1 MKIERVKVQNF
12 RSHRET
18 EVIFKDGINLII
30 GQNGSGKSS
39 LLDAILVG
47 LYWPKASKKGLQKK
61 DFTRV
66 GTRGAKIEIFF
77 EHDGIKYWLLRDMAR
92 NVAYLKRLEN
102 GEWKHVTE
110 PTMESVANFMERLV
124 PLEIFR
130 NAIYVRQGEIEA
142 ILESDDAR
150 DRIVK
155 KILNL
160 DKVEMA
166 YENLRGLIKYIKRR
180 IQDREAFI
188 ERTKTIDSSINSL
201 EKSLVEVLKEIKDVE
216 SKLPELKREAR
227 ELEKKDKELDALKEE
242 IVRSELNLEKLNS
255 KRRGLEEKIKALEKK
270 IEERNKRIKE
280 LEEVTKALGELEE
293 KEKRFQKLKEFRE
306 IYIKEKSQ
314 GEKELERV
322 ESQIENIEGR
332 LEDIAEKEEE
342 AKRLREELRKLEQAK
357 EEFEKV
363 VKEYEEM
370 KSKLLQLK
378 RLKAKLKGID
388 PREIPA
394 KIEKLEKERE
404 NIIEELSELKSRKG
418 ELFQRRRDR
427 EKAIEELKKARG
439 KCPVCGRELTEEH
452 KRELLQRYSLEVR
465 KIGEELVSLS
475 KREEEL
481 NREFERIERDLKEL
495 RGLKSI
501 AEDLIVLEES
511 LKEVSIDEL
520 EEKKKEYEEIRQRI
534 SSIKG
539 KLSELEKELRLKEAF
554 ERKLER
560 LKTIRDEVISRLG
573 TLEEDLRSLGFSTLE
588 ELEGEIR
595 ELEKFH
601 AEYIRAK
608 KAEEDLKREL
618 NLLRMDRKELDV
630 AFEELAEVEEDI
642 EGLERRIRDLKNK
655 YSQGEHLKVKE
666 ELQRKKEII
675 SAMNAKLE
683 ELKKR
688 EEETKRSLEELKKQ
702 RGEREKAEEEVRVL
716 KNALKRA
723 ESLRDKIKMYK
734 TIIKEEALRRIGE
747 IASEIFAEFTEG
759 KYSQVIVKAEEN
771 KVKLFVVYDG
781 KEMPLT
787 FLSGGEKI
795 ALGLAFRLAMSMY
808 LIGKMSLLILDEPT
822 PYLDEE
828 RRRKLVEIMERHLR
842 KISQVIIVSHDEEL
856 RDAADYVIK
865 LNLENGVSVLTI
877 MG

>member
-18 EVIFKDGINLII
+18 EVVFKDGINLII

-66 GTRGAKIEIFF
+66 GTRGAKIEILF
-77 EHDGIKYWLLRDMAR
+77 EHDGVKYWLLRDMAR

-102 GEWKHVTE
+102 GEWRHVTE
-110 PTMESVANFMERLV
+110 PTMESVANFMERLI

-142 ILESDDAR
+142 ILESDETR
-150 DRIVK
+150 DKVVK

-160 DKVEMA
+160 DKIETA
-166 YENLRGLIKYIKRR
+166 YENIRGLIKYIKRR

-188 ERTKTIDSSINSL
+188 ERTKTIDSSIDSF
-201 EKSLVEVLKEIKDVE
+201 EKSLVEVLKEIKEIE
-216 SKLPELKREAR
+216 SKLPELEKETR
-227 ELEKKDKELDALKEE
+227 ELGEREKELDALKEE

-255 KRRGLEEKIKALEKK
+255 KRRGLEEKIKSLERK

-280 LEEVTKALGELEE
+280 LEEATKALRELEE
-293 KEKRFQKLKEFRE
+293 KERRFQELKEFRE
-306 IYIKEKSQ
+306 RYIKEKSQ
-314 GEKELERV
+314 GEKELERIRGQV
-322 ESQIENIEGR
+322 ENIEGR
-332 LEDIAEKEEE
+332 LREINEKEEE
-342 AKRLREELRKLEQAK
+342 AKKLRGELKKLEQAK
-357 EEFEKV
+357 DGLEEA
-363 VKEYEEM
+363 VKEYEEAR
-370 KSKLLQLK
+370 SKLLQLR
-378 RLKAKLKGID
+378 RLKVKLKDID

-394 KIEKLEKERE
+394 KIEELERMRE
-404 NIIEELSELKSRKG
+404 SIIEEISELKSRKG
-418 ELFQRRRDR
+418 ELFQRRKDR
-427 EKAIEELKKARG
+427 EKAIEELKKAKGR
-439 KCPVCGRELTEEH
+439 CPVCGRELTEEH
-452 KRELLQRYSLEVR
+452 RKELLQRYSLEI
-465 KIGEELVSLS
+465 KEIKEDLLSIS

-481 NREFERIERDLKEL
+481 SRELERIERELKEL

-501 AEDLIVLEES
+501 AEDLIALEES
-511 LKEVSIDEL
+511 LKEVNLGEL
-520 EEKKKEYEEIRQRI
+520 EEKRKEYEDIKQRI
-534 SSIKG
+534 SSIRG
-539 KLSELEKELRLKEAF
+539 KLSELERELRLKVAF

-560 LKTIRDEVISRLG
+560 LNSVKDEITSRLEA
-573 TLEEDLRSLGFSTLE
+573 LEVNLKSLGFSALE
-588 ELEGEIR
+588 DLEREIR
-595 ELEKFH
+595 GLEKFH

-608 KAEEDLKREL
+608 KAEEDLRREL
-618 NLLRMDRKELDV
+618 SLLERDKEELDV
-630 AFEELAEVEEDI
+630 AFEELAEVEE
-642 EGLERRIRDLKNK
+642 EMEELEEKIKALKDK
-655 YSQGEHLKVKE
+655 YDQEEHRKVKK
-666 ELQRKKEII
+666 ELQRKREAI
-675 SAMNAKLE
+675 SAMKAELE
-683 ELKKR
+683 QLRKR

-702 RGEREKAEEEVRVL
+702 KEEREKAEEEVKMLRS
-716 KNALKRA
+716 ALKRA

-734 TIIKEEALRRIGE
+734 TVVREEALRRIGE

-759 KYSQVIVKAEEN
+759 KYSQVVVKAEEN

-787 FLSGGEKI
+787 FLSGGERI

-828 RRRKLVEIMERHLR
+828 RRRRLVEIMERHLR

-865 LNLENGVSVLTI
+865 LSLENGVSVITV